1 MRRIVLTVSMLVLL
15 AACAVSRPLEASREQ
30 FAASSAYVPEGPPK
44 LTLFTVI
51 SNNSESGG
59 HTALMVSG
67 SQQVIFDPAG
77 SFKHF
82 DIVERGDVLYGMTP
96 AWVAAYK
103 SAHARSTHHI
113 VSQEIVV
120 SPAQAEL
127 ALELVT
133 NNGSVLGA
141 FCARSTSSIL
151 RQIPGFTDVEVTF
164 FPVNLMKQIGRRP
177 DVTTDRYYEND
188 IGDVSDGIVS
198 PQVILV
204 QATQRGE

>member
-1 MRRIVLTVSMLVLL
+1 MTRIILALTVLVTL
-15 AACAVSRPLEASREQ
+15 AACAVTRPFEASRDRV
-30 FAASSAYVPEGPPK
+30 AASVYVPEGPPK
-44 LTLFTVI
+44 LTLFTVV
-51 SNNSESGG
+51 SNSSESGG
-59 HTALMVSG
+59 HTGLMVSG

-82 DIVERGDVLYGMTP
+82 DIAKRGDVLYGVTP
-96 AWVAAYK
+96 AWAAAYK

-127 ALELVT
+127 ALEMVT
-133 NNGSVLGA
+133 NNGSVPGA

-151 RQIPGFTDVEVTF
+151 RQIPGFEDVQVTF
-164 FPVNLMKQIGRRP
+164 YPVNLMKQIDRRP

-188 IGDVSDGIVS
+188 VGDVADGIIS
-198 PQVILV
+198 ARMALV
-204 QATQRGE
+204 QAPQKDE